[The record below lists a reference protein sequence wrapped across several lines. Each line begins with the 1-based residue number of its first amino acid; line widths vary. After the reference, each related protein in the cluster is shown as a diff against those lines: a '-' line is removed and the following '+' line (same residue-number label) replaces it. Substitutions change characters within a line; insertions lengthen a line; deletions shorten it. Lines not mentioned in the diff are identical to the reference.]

1 MTHEKHKKRKKRK
14 KRLPQIARLY
24 AFALPHWKLI
34 LIAFFAIAGF
44 AGIQGM
50 LLFLVK
56 PIIDAA
62 VTIQQQGAAE
72 ESWESLRRTGILVL
86 CLTPAMLLAF
96 LHRYVPS
103 RAVWRTVVDIRN
115 ALCEALLPQS
125 VAYFENRRS
134 GELMSRITNDVAVT
148 EQALRFMFSTMI
160 LEPIKLAIAIG
171 VAFKWNW
178 RLAIFS
184 TLSIMLVALPVRI
197 LGGRIRKAAKKSLEG
212 LADLTDAMHQMF
224 TGIRIVKAFRMEEAE
239 AEEFRRRNSRVFH
252 RVMKAVMARAFSRGI
267 LEGMSWFSAGVSI
280 FVGGYLIHRGFMTLG
295 TLGGFVMA
303 GMFMYSAMK
312 RLTKGYN
319 TLLHSLAG
327 AARIFELLDQ
337 VPAIRDEPDAVA
349 KDGFSEGIAFRGVS
363 FAYDND
369 TVLRGVSFEV
379 HPGDVVAIVGK
390 SGAGKST
397 LADLI
402 PRFYDPQAGSIEID
416 GVDIRT
422 IRRDSLLSLIA
433 VVNQQTFLFNRTV
446 RENIRYGRPAA
457 TDEEVAE
464 AARAANADDF
474 IGELAGGYET
484 EVGEFGVRLSGGQR
498 QRIAIARAIL
508 KDAPILILDEA
519 MVGLDAE
526 SETQVREALVRLMR
540 DRTTFVIAHDF
551 STIQH
556 ADRILVLRDGEL
568 VETGTHEELMA
579 SEGEYRRLRNL
590 HAVT

>member
-1 MTHEKHKKRKKRK
+1 MARKERKKRK
-14 KRLPQIARLY
+14 KRRPQITRLY

-34 LIAFFAIAGF
+34 LIAVVAIAAF

-56 PIIDAA
+56 PVIDNA
-62 VTIQQQGAAE
+62 VVIQQQGAE
-72 ESWESLRRTGILVL
+72 EAWESLRRTGILVL
-86 CLTPAMLLAF
+86 CLTPAMLVLAF

-125 VAYFENRRS
+125 IAYFENRRS
-134 GELMSRITNDVAVT
+134 GELMSRITNDVAAT
-148 EQALRFMFSTMI
+148 EQALRFIFGTMV
-160 LEPIKLAIAIG
+160 LEPIKLAIAVG

-178 RLAIFS
+178 QLAIIS
-184 TLSIMLVALPVRI
+184 TLSIMLVAVPVRV

-212 LADLTDAMHQMF
+212 LADLTDTMHQIF

-252 RVMKAVMARAFSRGI
+252 RIMKAVLARAFSRGI
-267 LEGMSWFSAGVSI
+267 LEGMSWLSAGISI
-280 FVGGYLIHRGFMTLG
+280 FVGGYLIHRNFMTLG

-312 RLTKGYN
+312 RLTQGYN

-327 AARIFELLDQ
+327 AERIFEILDH
-337 VPAIRDEPDAVA
+337 VPAIQDEPDAVA
-349 KDGFSEGIAFRGVS
+349 KDGFSESIAFRGVS
-363 FAYDND
+363 FAYDRE
-369 TVLRGVSFEV
+369 TVLRDISFEV
-379 HPGDVVAIVGK
+379 YPGDIVAIVGK

-397 LADLI
+397 LVDLI
-402 PRFYDPQAGSIEID
+402 PRFYDPQAGSIELD
-416 GVDIRT
+416 GVDIRK

-446 RENIRYGRPAA
+446 RENIRYGRPEA
-457 TDEEVAE
+457 TDEEIVE

-474 IGELAGGYET
+474 IGELPSGYDN

-526 SETQVREALVRLMR
+526 SESQVRDALVHLMH

-556 ADRILVLRDGEL
+556 TDRILVLRDGEL
-568 VETGTHEELMA
+568 VEMGTHEELMA
-579 SEGEYRRLRNL
+579 SEGEYRRLRSL
-590 HAVT
+590 HAVP